1 MTVVCGGMPVSK
13 TNQQQA
19 YTNSS
24 LDGAPAPDYAQAH
37 SIQALFLTSPLP
49 PEGDGRVGGGQR
61 KNLTDHSKLFWT
73 LFLICALHTPM
84 EPRTKPLSEHLAGI
98 VSMLL
103 GVLRAYGWRALF
115 ILPELFRTQRM
126 IRAMF
131 DELITLAKAFEA
143 GTLPPVPAPLPEP
156 EGWQPEDWQ
165 DGSAAPKRPAAQP
178 RTRARPRPATLP
190 AAEAAPDRPR
200 AAICAPPPPPPPR
213 RVPQPYS
220 VLRLPAGILVTAR
233 SC

>member
-1 MTVVCGGMPVSK
+1 
-13 TNQQQA
+13 
-19 YTNSS
+19 
-24 LDGAPAPDYAQAH
+24 
-37 SIQALFLTSPLP
+37 
-49 PEGDGRVGGGQR
+49 
-61 KNLTDHSKLFWT
+61 
-73 LFLICALHTPM
+73 M

-115 ILPELFRTQRM
+115 VLPELFRAQRM
-126 IRAMF
+126 IRALF
-131 DELITLAKAFEA
+131 AELIALAKAFEA
-143 GTLPPVPAPLPEP
+143 GTLPPIPPAPEPAGTEP
-156 EGWQPEDWQ
+156 EDCYE
-165 DGSAAPKRPAAQP
+165 APAQSPAPARPAARVRQRP
-178 RTRARPRPATLP
+178 AARPTAP

-233 SC
+233 SR